1 MRLRLPGTAAVQREG
16 HLLAISESGTELA
29 TAGARARTGRVKKTL
44 VRPLKVLHLVTGL
57 AQGGAERQLY
67 LLLKGL
73 DRAKYSP
80 TVLVRHATKSD
91 YWTGPIRELGVE
103 VRELPGQWSAL
114 RRHRAL
120 WRELRRLKPDIVQG
134 WTLWTNPQLA
144 LLGRLAGV
152 PVRLGSLRCNLYR
165 AGRGPFERWVTTR
178 GLDRIVANSS
188 QGRRDLLGLGVPVE
202 RIELV
207 FNAVDDGAA
216 AIQSDRTAVRRAWG
230 VWENDVVLATIGNL
244 TRPKNYPML
253 LEAARE
259 LRARGLPLK
268 VVVYG
273 EGPLRAD
280 LEARRRAAG
289 LEADFILPG
298 QHPEARVLV
307 GAADLFGFT
316 SWGEGMANAL
326 LEGALAGLPI
336 VTTAVGGADDIVLEG
351 ETGFVVPV
359 NDRMAFVRAVERLV
373 TNPEQRRVMGARARK
388 RALEEFSQA
397 RMVERFQKMYERVW
411 AEKVPLVPRS

>member
-1 MRLRLPGTAAVQREG
+1 M
-16 HLLAISESGTELA
+16 LA
-29 TAGARARTGRVKKTL
+29 TAGAHTGTNPL
-44 VRPLKVLHLVTGL
+44 QTFGRPLKVLHLVTGL

-67 LLLKGL
+67 LLLQGL
-73 DRAKYSP
+73 NRARYSP

-91 YWTGPIRELGVE
+91 YWSGPIRELGVE
-103 VRELPGQWSAL
+103 VQELPGQWSAL
-114 RRHRAL
+114 RRHWAL
-120 WRELRRLKPDIVQG
+120 WRKLRRLKPDIVQG

-188 QGRRDLLGLGVPVE
+188 KGRRDLLSLGVPAE

-207 FNAVDDGAA
+207 FNAVDDHTA
-216 AIQSDRTAVRRAWG
+216 AIQPDHTAVRRAWG
-230 VWENDVVLATIGNL
+230 VRENDIVLATIGNL
-244 TRPKNYPML
+244 TWPKNYPML
-253 LEAARE
+253 IEAARE

-273 EGPLRAD
+273 EGPLRSE
-280 LEARRRAAG
+280 LEALRRAAG
-289 LEADFILPG
+289 LEADFILCG
-298 QHPEARVLV
+298 QHPEARTLIGV
-307 GAADLFGFT
+307 ADVFGFT

-359 NDRMAFVRAVERLV
+359 NDRVAFVRAVERLV

-397 RMVERFQKMYERVW
+397 RMVERFQQLYERVL
-411 AEKVPLVPRS
+411 AERTTVLPRF

>member
-1 MRLRLPGTAAVQREG
+1 M
-16 HLLAISESGTELA
+16 
-29 TAGARARTGRVKKTL
+29 
-44 VRPLKVLHLVTGL
+44 LHIVTGL

-73 DRAKYSP
+73 DRSRFKAV
-80 TVLVRHATKSD
+80 VLVRHASGRD
-91 YWTGPIRELGVE
+91 YWAGPIRELGVE

-114 RRHRAL
+114 RRYWEL
-120 WRELRRLKPDIVQG
+120 WRELHRLRPDIVQG
-134 WTLWTNPQLA
+134 WTLWTNPQLVV
-144 LLGRLAGV
+144 LGRLGRV
-152 PVRLGSLRCNLYR
+152 PVRVGSLRCNLFR

-188 QGRRDLLGLGVPVE
+188 KGRRDLLGLGVPAE
-202 RIELV
+202 RIELI
-207 FNAVDDGAA
+207 FNAVEADTAM
-216 AIQSDRTAVRRAWG
+216 SRFDRTAVRQLWSVRD
-230 VWENDVVLATIGNL
+230 NDVVLATIGNL

-253 LEAARE
+253 LEVARE

-273 EGPLRAD
+273 EGPLRAE
-280 LEARRRAAG
+280 LEALRRAAG
-289 LEADFILPG
+289 LEADFLLCG

-359 NDRMAFVRAVERLV
+359 NDRLAFIHAVERLV
-373 TNPEQRRVMGARARK
+373 SNPEQRRVMGARARK
-388 RALEEFSQA
+388 RVLEEFSQA
-397 RMVERFQKMYERVW
+397 RMVERFQRMYERVL
-411 AEKVPLVPRS
+411 AEKTKLVTRS

>member
-1 MRLRLPGTAAVQREG
+1 
-16 HLLAISESGTELA
+16 
-29 TAGARARTGRVKKTL
+29 
-44 VRPLKVLHLVTGL
+44 VRPVNVTHLVTGL
-57 AQGGAERQLY
+57 SQGGAERQLY
-67 LLLKGL
+67 LLLQGL
-73 DRAKYSP
+73 DRSKYVPS
-80 TVLVRHATKSD
+80 VLVRHASARD
-91 YWTGPIRELGVE
+91 FWTDRIRGLGVP
-103 VRELPGQWSAL
+103 VRELAGDSSAF
-114 RRHRAL
+114 RRFWGL
-120 WRELRRLKPDIVQG
+120 WRWLRRLEPDIVQG
-134 WTLWTNPQLA
+134 WTLWTNPVMA
-144 LLGRLAGV
+144 VLGRLARV
-152 PVRLGSLRCNLYR
+152 PARLGSLRCNLYR

-188 QGRRDLLGLGVPVE
+188 KGRRDLLGLGVSTE
-202 RIELV
+202 RVELV
-207 FNAVDDGAA
+207 FNAVETDTATR
-216 AIQSDRTAVRRAWG
+216 QFDRAAVRQSWG
-230 VWENDVVLATIGNL
+230 ARDEEVVLATIGNL

-273 EGPLRAD
+273 EGPLRAE
-280 LEARRRAAG
+280 LEAQRQAAG
-289 LEADFILPG
+289 LEADFILCG

-359 NDRMAFVRAVERLV
+359 NDRAAFAQAVERLV
-373 TNPEQRRVMGARARK
+373 TDPERRRVMGARARK

-397 RMVERFQKMYERVW
+397 RMVERFHGVYERVL
-411 AEKVPLVPRS
+411 ARKVKAAAVS